1 MISSNPVCLG
11 RPSIKI
17 TSDLVASEVF
27 ADPVALGPSS
37 SDVLPPIRVYG
48 LHDFV
53 LCLLLILFMHS
64 IEDFYDDEYD
74 VFHVASVFY
83 GNYLDSHTFIT
94 GMSNMISC

>member
-1 MISSNPVCLG
+1 
-11 RPSIKI
+11 
-17 TSDLVASEVF
+17 VF